1 MGPVCDAF
9 GVSDPNPLVIRPT
22 PEPAPRNPVLLLA
35 YAGASDGGE
44 SATGAARFLLE
55 QLSVSNLARI
65 EMEEF
70 LDFTVA
76 RPHVRLRDGNQHEL
90 VWPNHEFFSVRMD
103 SQPFDL
109 VVGLGIEPHLRW
121 KAYSRCILEF
131 VKAIDVRL
139 VVLIGAY
146 LDDVIYSQ
154 PVQVAGFSA
163 SPDLASEFDLGPS
176 TYEGPTGIVG
186 VLSHALSEAGV
197 SALSLWA
204 RLPHYVSTTP
214 NWRGALALLHGVER
228 ITGLPLN
235 LSSLESMAAEFDV
248 TVSELIAGNP
258 QLSAYVRE
266 LKKRAFSQ

>member
-1 MGPVCDAF
+1 M
-9 GVSDPNPLVIRPT
+9 
-22 PEPAPRNPVLLLA
+22 LLLA
-35 YAGASDGGE
+35 YAGASDAGE
-44 SATGAARFLLE
+44 SATGAVRFLLD

-76 RPHVRLRDGNQHEL
+76 RPHVRLHDGNRQEI

-103 SQPFDL
+103 SQPTDL

-121 KAYSRCILEF
+121 KAYSRYILEF
-131 VKAIDVRL
+131 VRSIGARM
-139 VVLIGAY
+139 VVLLGAY

-163 SPDLASEFDLGPS
+163 SPDLSSEFHLGVS

-186 VLSHALSEAGV
+186 ILSHMLSEAGV
-197 SALSLWA
+197 PALSLWA
-204 RLPHYVSTTP
+204 RLPHYVTTTP

-228 ITGLPLN
+228 VTELPLD
-235 LSSLESMAAEFDV
+235 LSSMESMAAEFDV
-248 TVSELIAGNP
+248 TVSELIGGNP